1 MTTDGVHFS
10 SHGRVAR
17 IVLDDAES
25 RNLLLPERLAALA
38 EIAARLAD
46 DPVLQ
51 VLTITGAGL
60 DWFSIGILTPALR
73 ASLDKARILDIVR
86 LANRTFDA
94 IEALPQVVIIGLN
107 GHVRAGAV
115 ELALACDYRIAADHA
130 TLACP
135 EAKWGGFPGAGG
147 PVRLPG
153 LVGIGHALDL
163 LCTGREIDAAE
174 MKAMR
179 LVEQVVPRAELHDR
193 LEAMARAIAD
203 NGPLATQ
210 GAKRILRMRQTA
222 GPKAARD
229 LSDTLRHSLEWSADV
244 DEGIAAQQ
252 EGRKPVFTGF

>member
-1 MTTDGVHFS
+1 MMADGFHFS
-10 SHGRVAR
+10 SHGRIAQ
-17 IVLDDAES
+17 IVFDDAES

-51 VLTITGAGL
+51 VLTIAGAGL

-73 ASLDKARILDIVR
+73 ASLGKTRILDIVR

-94 IEALPQVVIIGLN
+94 IEALPQVVIVGLN

-147 PVRLPG
+147 PVRLPA
-153 LVGIGHALDL
+153 LVGAGHALDL

-193 LEAMARAIAD
+193 LETMARAIAD

-229 LSDTLRHSLEWSADV
+229 LSDALRHSLEWSADV
-244 DEGIAAQQ
+244 DEGIAAQR